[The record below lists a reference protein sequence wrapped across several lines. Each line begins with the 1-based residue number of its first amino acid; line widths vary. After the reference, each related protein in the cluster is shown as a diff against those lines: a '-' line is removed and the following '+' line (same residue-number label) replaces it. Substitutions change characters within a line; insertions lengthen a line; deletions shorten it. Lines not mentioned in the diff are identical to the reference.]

1 MRDVLM
7 SEQYFSEYIQEET
20 ERINKFTNKLAS
32 NEVREDRIYAV
43 KKKIDSIKFGLLISK
58 YSYGEDV
65 SKLEAEF
72 LQLLNDMPLYWN
84 NNSSYVDMLWMMSLA
99 ILFDVSKEQFCIL
112 SDLVNKYNRND
123 ALLEFFTKYK
133 VQGIVEEI
141 AGNYSFGFPYDK
153 LTDIVADKV
162 NCVDKLKEYLEKY
175 WYVGHK
181 DMGWY
186 DIHKAKEKL
195 YYGYWSFEAG
205 AIAKILNLDDS
216 SLKDVPYYP
225 YDLVH
230 YKK

>member
-99 ILFDVSKEQFCIL
+99 ILFDVNASNFAL
-112 SDLVNKYNRND
+112 SFL
-123 ALLEFFTKYK
+123 ALPF
-133 VQGIVEEI
+133 I
-141 AGNYSFGFPYDK
+141 
-153 LTDIVADKV
+153 
-162 NCVDKLKEYLEKY
+162 
-175 WYVGHK
+175 
-181 DMGWY
+181 
-186 DIHKAKEKL
+186 
-195 YYGYWSFEAG
+195 
-205 AIAKILNLDDS
+205 
-216 SLKDVPYYP
+216 
-225 YDLVH
+225 
-230 YKK
+230 